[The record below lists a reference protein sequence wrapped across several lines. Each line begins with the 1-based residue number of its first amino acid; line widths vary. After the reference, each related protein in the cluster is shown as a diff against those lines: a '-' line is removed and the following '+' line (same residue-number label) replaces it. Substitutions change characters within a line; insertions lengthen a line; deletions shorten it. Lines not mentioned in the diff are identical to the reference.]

1 MKCRLLGGLFLIF
14 GMLCAVTNGRA
25 DAPAPGQVLWTY
37 PSGYTNLADY
47 AVSKDGRV
55 YLGFAETTMVPA
67 LTEFGYYTITA
78 VRTNQLIA
86 LTPEGDLDWQTSEAG
101 QYLAIMSDGR
111 IVSSYTHS
119 RNAFVSY
126 PNGGAFQGTYTTNNF
141 YIFNPDGSLARPAA
155 SGGRVALTADNSI
168 VAANLQSN
176 PNFILGAD
184 VARIASA
191 DYSTVWQRPLDRHM
205 GEPPVLGS
213 DGSFYMTTWG
223 PGEPAR
229 YPNGDPVPVPTT
241 PPALYAF
248 KSDGSPKWSLIDY
261 DTGFRPPV
269 IGWDTTVYTGSHR
282 AITNRAP
289 DWSVIDVVHE
299 HKFLAIA
306 PDGTIK
312 WSLQKPDV
320 FSFAAIGE
328 TNNIYVCTGTKLL
341 ALTPDGTQRWEYDA
355 EAPLKLCPALAADKT
370 AYVVTEPGKLLA
382 VNTDTGSKIWEYDAG
397 RPIYHAP
404 VIGTNGNIYLLVDRS
419 DIVVVAGSAEAAL
432 TPWPMERH
440 DAQRTSRTTQASTKE
455 VARDENG
462 QVTMTLSVD
471 PGVTYKVE
479 VSDDLKT
486 WTEIGSF
493 TSSSAAQ
500 TFLDESSAGKSL
512 RFYRL
517 AVPTPSR

>member
-1 MKCRLLGGLFLIF
+1 MKCRLLGGLFLIL
-14 GMLCAVTNGRA
+14 GMLCLVSNSRA
-25 DAPAPGQVLWTY
+25 DAPPPGQVIWSY
-37 PSGYTNLADY
+37 ASGYTNLADF

-55 YLGFAETTMVPA
+55 YLGFDQTTMVPV
-67 LTEFGYYTITA
+67 LTDLGYYTITA
-78 VRTNQLIA
+78 ARTNQLIA
-86 LTPEGDLDWQTSEAG
+86 LTPAGTLDWQAPEAG

-111 IVSSYTHS
+111 IVSSYADV
-119 RNAFVSY
+119 RNNFISY
-126 PNGGAFQGTYTTNNF
+126 PNGGAFYGLYATNTF
-141 YIFNPDGSLARPAA
+141 YVFNPDGSLSQPET
-155 SGGRVALTADNSI
+155 SGGRVALTADNHI
-168 VAANLQSN
+168 VVANVRRG
-176 PNFILGAD
+176 PNNMFSPD
-184 VARIASA
+184 IAQISST
-191 DYSTVWQRPLDRHM
+191 DYSTTWQHPLNRLM

-213 DGSFYMTTWG
+213 DGSFYMTSWG
-223 PGEPAR
+223 PGNKIY
-229 YPNGDPVPVPTT
+229 YPNGDPIPLPTP

-248 KSDGSPKWSLIDY
+248 KSDGSVKWSLVNN
-261 DTGFRPPV
+261 DTGLRPPV

-282 AITNRAP
+282 SITNRAP
-289 DWSVIDVVHE
+289 DYSIIDIVEE

-355 EAPLKLCPALAADKT
+355 EAPLKQCPALAADKT
-370 AYVVTEPGKLLA
+370 AYIVTEPGKLLA
-382 VNTDTGSKIWEYDAG
+382 VNTDTGSKLWEYDAG

-404 VIGTNGNIYLLVDRS
+404 VIGTNGNIYLLMDRS

-479 VSDDLKT
+479 V
-486 WTEIGSF
+486 
-493 TSSSAAQ
+493 
-500 TFLDESSAGKSL
+500 
-512 RFYRL
+512 
-517 AVPTPSR
+517 